1 MLKTISLRLLVV
13 GISLIFLTTNATT
26 LGAQTIDQV
35 VENFFP
41 QWLSDLSVSDHTQ
54 AGPRP
59 FRTSNFAVGDLNGD
73 GSVDVVAAYSNGFE
87 GSVRVLH
94 KSGTTFTQ
102 IYEVT
107 NETLGGDW
115 PRVIL
120 KDLDKDGRPE
130 AIISFASNRGSREV
144 WIFKWTGTSLNR
156 ISPVRQDQFGNKITL
171 LSDPDFI
178 DLDGDGKF
186 EVVQSKR
193 SGPYAPDETLPIPPE
208 AYEIFKF
215 DGQQFVSLPTEF
227 YREDSFVRRKGAPVS
242 ETVTFSVVSPNA
254 LHTMTI
260 INGADSGTNRVS
272 SATVR
277 LNGNLIAG
285 PSDFNQKVSVLVF
298 QVPVASQNTLEVEL
312 KGEPSGYVTVVLRK

>member
-1 MLKTISLRLLVV
+1 
-13 GISLIFLTTNATT
+13 
-26 LGAQTIDQV
+26 
-35 VENFFP
+35 
-41 QWLSDLSVSDHTQ
+41 
-54 AGPRP
+54 
-59 FRTSNFAVGDLNGD
+59 
-73 GSVDVVAAYSNGFE
+73 
-87 GSVRVLH
+87 
-94 KSGTTFTQ
+94 
-102 IYEVT
+102 VT